1 MNEIKENILFLKEKV
16 LNACLKSNR
25 SPQEVQILLATKTV
39 SIDRIA
45 LAVENDMNVIGE
57 NKVQEFLS
65 KYQGFISLPNP
76 PELHF
81 IGHLQ
86 TNKVKEICDKIDLL
100 HSLDRVSL
108 LKELDKRLHKKL
120 KVLVQVNTSHE
131 ASKYGLHPDD
141 VLSFMEEA
149 LSYNSI
155 EIKGFMTLAELAN
168 DKEVSRRCF
177 SKLRLIKDK
186 AESVFDLKFP
196 ELSMGMSSDF
206 EVAIEEGAT
215 MIRIG
220 TSVFGKRQYPD
231 SYYWPSR

>member
-16 LNACLKSNR
+16 LKACVKANR
-25 SPQEVQILLATKTV
+25 SPEEVRILLATKTV
-39 SIDRIA
+39 SLDRIA
-45 LAVENDMNVIGE
+45 MALENDMNIVGE

-65 KYQGFISLPNP
+65 KYEGFISLPHP
-76 PELHF
+76 PEMHF

-86 TNKVKEICDKIDLL
+86 TNKVKDICNKIDLL

-108 LKELDKRLHKKL
+108 LKELDKRLQKKL
-120 KVLVQVNTSHE
+120 NVLVQVNTSNE
-131 ASKYGLHPDD
+131 ASKYGLHPDE
-141 VLSFMEEA
+141 VLSFMKEA
-149 LSYNSI
+149 LTYKSI

-177 SKLRLIKDK
+177 SKLRSIKEK
-186 AESVFDLKFP
+186 AENSFGLKFP

-215 MIRIG
+215 MIRVG
-220 TSVFGKRQYPD
+220 TSVFGQRQYPD
-231 SYYWPSR
+231 SYYWPS